1 MGQGRTTTI
10 ANIESL
16 LPEPDVQEAI
26 AGGICYSDSVGVT
39 LQVTFYF
46 LLFLSDYNL

>member
-1 MGQGRTTTI
+1 MGHGRTATI

-26 AGGICYSDSVGVT
+26 AGGICYSDSAGVN

-46 LLFLSDYNL
+46 SFFLSYHNL